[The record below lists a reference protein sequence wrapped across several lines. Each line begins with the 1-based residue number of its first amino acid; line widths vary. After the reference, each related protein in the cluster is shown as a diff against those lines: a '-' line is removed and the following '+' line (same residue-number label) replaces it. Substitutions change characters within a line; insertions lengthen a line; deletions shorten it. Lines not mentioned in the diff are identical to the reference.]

1 MARANLDGLTG
12 TIDGLLDAA
21 LDFGRMP
28 GAVEQIRQLFNGSKS
43 CLAYC
48 EPHGGLSN
56 AITTSRDPDLDAF
69 CAENFPTEL
78 GLFVSKVAK
87 IPIGEVYQD
96 HVLFGW
102 ERLRGSDIWR
112 EWMAPQ
118 DMYGG
123 LGCRLL
129 DTGSSYWL
137 CDVQRGRRQDPFDAA
152 ELALFERLMP
162 VMRRV
167 TLLRQQLGG
176 LSIEREMTR
185 RALDELSLAIII
197 VDSAMQLTYA
207 NAAADELL
215 AVPQGLLAVR
225 GGKLYAH
232 ASREQNG
239 LKDLVAGASDLAG
252 ARGQMLLRARSPEAD
267 DVSVCVTPLSASYA
281 LSGRSSDVMIVA
293 RVIAPARGQL
303 AAAQQLFD
311 LTEAEAR
318 LAVGLASGL
327 SLAELAQRQGIK
339 ITTART
345 HLARIFW
352 KTGTRQQSQVAAL
365 LRAAE
370 LPMRSR

>member
-1 MARANLDGLTG
+1 MVRANLDMVTG
-12 TIDGLLDAA
+12 AMDGLLDAA

-28 GAVEQIRQLFNGSKS
+28 SAIDQIRYLFNGSKI
-43 CLAYC
+43 CLGYFG
-48 EPHGGLSN
+48 PDSHPDN
-56 AITTSRDPDLDAF
+56 AITNASDPDLNAF
-69 CAENFPTEL
+69 CHREL
-78 GLFVSKVAK
+78 MSDVVFFGSRVASV
-87 IPIGEVYQD
+87 PVGSVYRD
-96 HVLFGW
+96 HVLFG
-102 ERLRGSDIWR
+102 EGFRDSRIWR

-123 LGCRLL
+123 MASRVLASGA
-129 DTGSSYWL
+129 SFWM
-137 CDVQRGRRQDPFDAA
+137 CDVQRGRGQDPFDAA
-152 ELALFERLMP
+152 EMALFERLMP

-167 TLLRQQLGG
+167 TLLRQQLDG
-176 LSIEREMTR
+176 LSLEREMTR

-197 VDSAMQLTYA
+197 VDSTLQLTYA
-207 NAAADELL
+207 NATADELL
-215 AVPQGLLAVR
+215 AAPEGPLGAR

-232 ASREQNG
+232 ASRDHSG

-252 ARGQMLLRARSPEAD
+252 TPGQMLLRARTPEAN
-267 DVSVCVTPLSASYA
+267 DVSLCVTPLSASYA
-281 LSGRSSDVMIVA
+281 LSGRTGDVMLVA
-293 RVIAPARGQL
+293 RVIAPASGQL

>member
-1 MARANLDGLTG
+1 MARANLDMVTDA
-12 TIDGLLDAA
+12 IEGLLDAA

-28 GAVEQIRQLFNGSKS
+28 AAIDQVRRLFDGSKI
-43 CLAYC
+43 CLGYFG
-48 EPHGGLSN
+48 PDSHPDD
-56 AITTSRDPDLDAF
+56 AITNTSDPDLNAFLYRELMPDAVRF
-69 CAENFPTEL
+69 SAR
-78 GLFVSKVAK
+78 VASV
-87 IPIGEVYQD
+87 PIGSVYRDQ
-96 HVLFGW
+96 VLFG
-102 ERLRGSDIWR
+102 EDFRDSRLWR

-123 LGCRLL
+123 MASRVL
-129 DTGSSYWL
+129 DVDGAFWMF
-137 CDVQRGRRQDPFDAA
+137 DIQRGRRQEAFDAS
-152 ELALFERLMP
+152 ELALFERLAA

-167 TLLRQQLGG
+167 TMLHQQFGG

-197 VDSAMQLTYA
+197 VDRTLQLAYA

-215 AVPQGLLAVR
+215 TASDSPLGLR
-225 GGKLYAH
+225 NGKVYAR
-232 ASREQNG
+232 ATGEQVG
-239 LKDLVAGASDLAG
+239 FKDLVAGASDLAG
-252 ARGQMLLRARSPEAD
+252 TRGQMLLRARGYDAH
-267 DVSVCVTPLSASYA
+267 DVSLCVAPLSAAYA
-281 LSGRSSDVMIVA
+281 LSGRTSDVMIVA
-293 RVIAPARGQL
+293 RVIAPASGQL
-303 AAAQQLFD
+303 AAAQHLFD
-311 LTEAEAR
+311 LTEAEAK

-365 LRAAE
+365 LRATE